1 MEYLKE
7 ISKIEMEIAK
17 ITSLANNE
25 ENKEA
30 LKLVDQAAKELK
42 VAHRIED

>member
-17 ITSLANNE
+17 ITSLANKE
-25 ENKEA
+25 EMR
-30 LKLVDQAAKELK
+30 K
-42 VAHRIED
+42 V